1 MVEGEEQGKATLN
14 VDEVFKITRA
24 VLKQLHSTR
33 RRMCGNIVYGRRCCL
48 WQSPLRQLHDAAAAT
63 VVVASRAPVLAGV
76 GNRSPRQP
84 KLQHQPPAIK
94 PTATPP
100 PARPTPES
108 DTQSLPKPQL
118 RTSHDG
124 RHLLRSAS
132 ARWPRL
138 LVQEYPHS
146 CPLWREAARL
156 LPVSQV

>member
-1 MVEGEEQGKATLN
+1 MVAVSEG
-14 VDEVFKITRA
+14 
-24 VLKQLHSTR
+24 SSPR
-33 RRMCGNIVYGRRCCL
+33 RGSGDGG
-48 WQSPLRQLHDAAAAT
+48 SSFT
-63 VVVASRAPVLAGV
+63 APALAGV

-100 PARPTPES
+100 PARPTPEP
-108 DTQSLPKPQL
+108 DTPTLQL

-146 CPLWREAARL
+146 GSLW
-156 LPVSQV
+156 